1 VRAGKLDEQAFKTK
15 EKNLFLPS
23 NLLIYC
29 TFSASMQKKSAFSAF
44 LPQKVCVGGRDKT
57 VITLN
62 IFSTGAE
69 ARAPLFLAH
78 TPVYLH

>member
-15 EKNLFLPS
+15 EKNLFLPL

-29 TFSASMQKKSAFSAF
+29 TFSASMLKKISFFCIFAPKS
-44 LPQKVCVGGRDKT
+44 VRGGDKT

-62 IFSTGAE
+62 IFSKGAE

>member
-15 EKNLFLPS
+15 EKNLFLPL

-29 TFSASMQKKSAFSAF
+29 TFSASMLKKNQIF
-44 LPQKVCVGGRDKT
+44 LHFCPQKVCGGGDNT

-62 IFSTGAE
+62 IFSKGAE